1 MTARRVVLG
10 VALVL
15 LGIRV
20 WQAWRAFRT
29 ILYRD

>member
-1 MTARRVVLG
+1 MTVRRVVLG

-15 LGIRV
+15 LAVRV
-20 WQAWRAFRT
+20 WLAWRAFAK